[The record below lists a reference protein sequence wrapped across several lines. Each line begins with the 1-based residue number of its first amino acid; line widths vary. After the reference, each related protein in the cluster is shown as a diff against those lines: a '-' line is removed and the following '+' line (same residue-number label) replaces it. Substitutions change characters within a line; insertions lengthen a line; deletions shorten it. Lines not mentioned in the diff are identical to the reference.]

1 MDNAG
6 NKELWVNKII
16 GKNVVRMLGRSVTWR
31 DKHGCEGDSSE
42 GGLLEWGEGRDRLF
56 NLAKMVVAL
65 LKEVEFKVEKLM
77 YATEDQK

>member
-1 MDNAG
+1 MTRQKRLRG
-6 NKELWVNKII
+6 RL
-16 GKNVVRMLGRSVTWR
+16 VR
-31 DKHGCEGDSSE
+31 
-42 GGLLEWGEGRDRLF
+42 GGFIRVRGGEGRGRLF

>member
-1 MDNAG
+1 
-6 NKELWVNKII
+6 
-16 GKNVVRMLGRSVTWR
+16 MLGRSVTWQ

-42 GGLLEWGEGRDRLF
+42 GGLLEWGEGRGGEGGRLF

-77 YATEDQK
+77 YAAEDQK

>member
-1 MDNAG
+1 MRG
-6 NKELWVNKII
+6 
-16 GKNVVRMLGRSVTWR
+16 
-31 DKHGCEGDSSE
+31 
-42 GGLLEWGEGRDRLF
+42 GEGWGRLF